1 MRNCP
6 KCGIPMPSS
15 IQGEQEVERCEEC
28 SGIFL
33 DKGELDSIINLIEI
47 YRYVEL
53 DEPDIQTLAD
63 VERPLYRCPSEGANM
78 LRKEYL
84 GVTVDECSEC
94 GGVWL
99 DDGEITTL
107 KTTESHIKENL
118 NLYIRL
124 GK

>member
-1 MRNCP
+1 MRDCP
-6 KCGIPMPSS
+6 KCSIPMPSS
-15 IQGEQEVERCEEC
+15 ILGGQEVERCEEC
-28 SGIFL
+28 SGTFF

-63 VERPLYRCPSEGANM
+63 VERPPYRCPSEGANM

>member
-1 MRNCP
+1 
-6 KCGIPMPSS
+6 MPSS
-15 IQGEQEVERCEEC
+15 ILGEQEVERCEEC

-94 GGVWL
+94 DGVWL

-107 KTTESHIKENL
+107 KTTESHIKANL